1 MLAANMVHSKDY
13 ISNRP
18 LLMFVVY
25 IQDDEGSVRSDELA
39 VSLGGL
45 KVADESYILSPRGTG
60 STLSSSGN
68 ENGVAVA
75 AAASRSILLEHHNKF
90 LIQCQIQ
97 PI

>member
-45 KVADESYILSPRGTG
+45 KVADESYILSPAGR
-60 STLSSSGN
+60 
-68 ENGVAVA
+68 A
-75 AAASRSILLEHHNKF
+75 ALYLHLVMKME
-90 LIQCQIQ
+90 
-97 PI
+97 